1 MAICQA
7 GEAYE
12 DEEDGFIML
21 PDRPQQLQQQRAAR
35 VRPKGERAMGRHW
48 SRGLSAC
55 HRRDPGMSVTHACFC
70 PQGSEEEGGGWGMLP
85 YLAGGAAALAGG
97 ALLGRLLAD
106 PEPAAADSAARL
118 RVGDTVLYRGRAGAG
133 AETGVIRQVRAA

>member
-1 MAICQA
+1 
-7 GEAYE
+7 
-12 DEEDGFIML
+12 
-21 PDRPQQLQQQRAAR
+21 
-35 VRPKGERAMGRHW
+35 
-48 SRGLSAC
+48 
-55 HRRDPGMSVTHACFC
+55 MSVTHACFC
-70 PQGSEEEGGGWGMLP
+70 PQGSEEEGGGWRMLP